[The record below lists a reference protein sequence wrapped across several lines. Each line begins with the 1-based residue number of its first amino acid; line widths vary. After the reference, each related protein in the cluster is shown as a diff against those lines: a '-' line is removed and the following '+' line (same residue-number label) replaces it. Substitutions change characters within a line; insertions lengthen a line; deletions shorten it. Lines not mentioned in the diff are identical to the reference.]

1 MNAEAQRLLAEKNQL
16 EKEEVILKK
25 IIDQVK
31 RQLSALEVSQFEWL
45 VWVLIYVYNDQ
56 VEQLDIKNRIP
67 VARISPIENLLYQP
81 PPKETE
87 NSIPEINLDV
97 LGQLS
102 SGNFAVDQGEVEEEE
117 DSDE

>member
-45 VWVLIYVYNDQ
+45 VWVLSYVIMIRLN
-56 VEQLDIKNRIP
+56 N
-67 VARISPIENLLYQP
+67 
-81 PPKETE
+81 
-87 NSIPEINLDV
+87 
-97 LGQLS
+97 
-102 SGNFAVDQGEVEEEE
+102 
-117 DSDE
+117 